1 MREKKTVVRLDR
13 RRLLARSSAGVLG
26 VSALSLAPWLASAAE
41 ETCVD
46 DKAQKTP
53 LQTAGPFHVDGAPFR
68 DDFRVDGMDG
78 KNLTVRGHVLDV
90 HCQPVADA
98 VLDIWQADPM
108 GVYDNASF
116 RLRGKVRSDAE
127 GRYQFLT
134 LKPGAYGAGFVRT
147 PHIHVRVQA
156 EGMRQITTQL
166 YFPDEEELNAQDFLY
181 RPELL
186 MSVSKGYAGL
196 SGAFNFVMAPA

>member
-1 MREKKTVVRLDR
+1 MDSKARETL
-13 RRLLARSSAGVLG
+13 
-26 VSALSLAPWLASAAE
+26 
-41 ETCVD
+41 
-46 DKAQKTP
+46 

-78 KNLTVRGHVLDV
+78 KDLTVRGQVLDV
-90 HCQPVADA
+90 GCRPVADA

-108 GVYDNASF
+108 GAYDTASF
-116 RLRGKVRSDAE
+116 GFRGRVRSDAE

-134 LKPGAYGAGFVRT
+134 LKPGAYGNGFVRT

-156 EGMRQITTQL
+156 EGLRQMTTQL
-166 YFPDEEELNAQDFLY
+166 YFPDEEELNAQDSLY

-186 MSVSKGYAGL
+186 MSLSKGYAGL
-196 SGAFNFVMAPA
+196 SGTFHFVMAPA